1 MIKQIDDRGLL
12 FLENKILELLNQL
25 VDGQDKTNNKLDRI
39 ERKIDSVIEQTA
51 DLTEFRTETKDKLE
65 SIDSEVKGIRKDL
78 NAVEIV
84 TSKNWN
90 DIATL
95 KAVK

>member
-1 MIKQIDDRGLL
+1 M
-12 FLENKILELLNQL
+12 ENKILELLNQL
-25 VDGQDKTNNKLDRI
+25 VDGQDKTNDKLDRI
-39 ERKIDSVIEQTA
+39 EKKIDSVIEQTA

-65 SIDSEVKGIRKDL
+65 SIDSEIKSIRKDL

>member
-1 MIKQIDDRGLL
+1 MD
-12 FLENKILELLNQL
+12 NKILELLNQL
-25 VDGQDKTNNKLDRI
+25 VEGQNKTNERLDRI

-65 SIDSEVKGIRKDL
+65 VIEDEVRGMREDL
-78 NAVEIV
+78 NTVEIV

-90 DIATL
+90 EIARL

>member
-1 MIKQIDDRGLL
+1 MIYRELL
-12 FLENKILELLNQL
+12 LLKNKILELLNQL
-25 VDGQDKTNNKLDRI
+25 LDGQSKTNERLDRI
-39 ERKIDSVIEQTA
+39 EGKIDSVIEQTA
-51 DLTEFRTETKDKLE
+51 DLTEFRTETKDKLDN
-65 SIDSEVKGIRKDL
+65 IDTEIKGIRQDL

-90 DIATL
+90 EIAQL

>member
-1 MIKQIDDRGLL
+1 M
-12 FLENKILELLNQL
+12 ENKILELLNQL
-25 VDGQDKTNNKLDRI
+25 VDGQDKTNDKLDRI
-39 ERKIDSVIEQTA
+39 EKKIDSVIEQTA